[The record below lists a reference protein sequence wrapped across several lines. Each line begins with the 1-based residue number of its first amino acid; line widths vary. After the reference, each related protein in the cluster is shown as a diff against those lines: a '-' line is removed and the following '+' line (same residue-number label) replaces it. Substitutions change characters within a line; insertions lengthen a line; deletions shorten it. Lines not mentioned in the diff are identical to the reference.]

1 MKKRKR
7 KTNGQVKISRRLV
20 TALSILSIIGF
31 AGVISKNIFSFDL
44 DFYTEAALLIV
55 IGIGLVVEARIKK
68 LKSIPRG
75 LTSNNLTHLTT
86 IIVGII
92 AILVGLFTIP
102 PIRWESPVFLAVK
115 GIISVIAIVIIFIQT
130 WWVR

>member
-7 KTNGQVKISRRLV
+7 KVNGQIKVSRRLV

-55 IGIGLVVEARIKK
+55 IGIGLVVESRIKK
-68 LKSIPRG
+68 LKSIPLG
-75 LTSNNLTHLTT
+75 LIKQPHTFNNNNCWNHGYFSGLVYHTSNNLRKPSL
-86 IIVGII
+86 
-92 AILVGLFTIP
+92 P
-102 PIRWESPVFLAVK
+102 S
-115 GIISVIAIVIIFIQT
+115 S
-130 WWVR
+130 